1 MSILKISKTLSVV
14 VALSFGLTACNDIEG
29 TLNANEDLTLTK
41 DKKSISIPAGTYETK
56 IESDSKEIEVKI
68 KVGKKSQKFE
78 FAIPKDALKDDTFD
92 IPAEQTGQIYGLQGT
107 RTIDEV
113 MTAPRQDYESCEYYE
128 YYTRCSTD
136 ARGNTRCW
144 TERVTRW
151 GQRWVE
157 YVDRETTTTVSANLV
172 NASGATAA
180 EFDGSRTDVERIY
193 RNQGICR

>member
-1 MSILKISKTLSVV
+1 MSILKISKTLTLVA
-14 VALSFGLTACNDIEG
+14 ALSLGLTACNDIEG
-29 TLNANEDLTLTK
+29 TLKANEDLTFNK
-41 DKKSISIPAGTYETK
+41 DKKSISLPAGTYETE
-56 IESDSKEIEVKI
+56 IEADSKEIEVKI
-68 KVGKKSQKFE
+68 KVGKKTQKFD

-113 MTAPRQDYESCEYYE
+113 TTAPRQDYESCEYYE

-136 ARGNTRCW
+136 RNGNTRCW
-144 TERVTRW
+144 TERITRW

-180 EFDGSRTDVERIY
+180 EFDGSRTDVERFY